1 MVEFIRSN
9 FPDAIASPAQK
20 SSRSFDLSSSVGV
33 TDPKTPSGSLLG
45 WSQVMSD
52 SFVDTQKKFSKR
64 IQEGRACHTLLP
76 SLHGL
81 EKVANS
87 PSQGK
92 ELTANPDVLD
102 LLKNKVPDFRHLPI
116 SVKEGM
122 ALERTLR
129 SIMES
134 QSFLTWSVMGLM
146 KSHHLKN
153 LLPKDDP
160 VISQMQ
166 KSFSKACNN
175 VASGMTAG
183 AAFLTMKRR
192 QLLLSH
198 VVPSVSEAQK
208 RNLLADPFFQ
218 TSSLFDASSLERRLR
233 QGICPYSNPTSK
245 PRPLHHKVDDRDLT
259 LHQAAEVLLGS
270 TLVRR
275 HHSAHPPLSDSSLLR
290 REMPASIRSLPEP
303 LRSGGVFGSRSLVPH
318 RWLAAA

>member
-33 TDPKTPSGSLLG
+33 TDPATPSGSLLG

-76 SLHGL
+76 SLHRL

-92 ELTANPDVLD
+92 ELIVNPDVLD

-134 QSFLTWSVMGLM
+134 EFPHLVCDGAREVPSFEEPPAKRRPSHLTDAEIFFESLQQCGFWNDSRCGFPYNEVATTPSVTCR
-146 KSHHLKN
+146 
-153 LLPKDDP
+153 
-160 VISQMQ
+160 
-166 KSFSKACNN
+166 SFS
-175 VASGMTAG
+175 
-183 AAFLTMKRR
+183 L
-192 QLLLSH
+192 
-198 VVPSVSEAQK
+198 
-208 RNLLADPFFQ
+208 
-218 TSSLFDASSLERRLR
+218 
-233 QGICPYSNPTSK
+233 
-245 PRPLHHKVDDRDLT
+245 
-259 LHQAAEVLLGS
+259 
-270 TLVRR
+270 
-275 HHSAHPPLSDSSLLR
+275 
-290 REMPASIRSLPEP
+290 
-303 LRSGGVFGSRSLVPH
+303 
-318 RWLAAA
+318 